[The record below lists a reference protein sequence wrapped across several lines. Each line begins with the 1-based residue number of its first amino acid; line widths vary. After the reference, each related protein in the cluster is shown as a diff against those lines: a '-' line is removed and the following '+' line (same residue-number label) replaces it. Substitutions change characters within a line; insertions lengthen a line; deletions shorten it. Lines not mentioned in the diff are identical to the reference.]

1 MDRFSNYADYKDLL
15 LRISEIEEALAL
27 LPAGSIGK
35 KTVNGKIYYYHRF
48 YENGKRKEKYIP
60 QDRLADMKN
69 AVEKRKALEEELK
82 ELNAR
87 KARFSADTPSSSV
100 PAQAAAWSYNG
111 IPLTFESTR
120 VSEEV
125 FRYHSNVIKGDAL
138 RFFANQSSGFGRREC
153 FHLLQ
158 DYIAG
163 AFPDKVLILYGLRR
177 TGKTTMMRQA
187 ISEMPDECLAKT
199 AFIQVVPGVTLAD
212 INTDLKILAS
222 QGFQYIFIDEATL
235 LADFIEGAAL
245 FSDIF
250 ASCGMKIILSG
261 TDSLGFLF
269 SEDSQ
274 LYDRCVMLHT
284 TFIPYR
290 EFERLLGIHGIDEY
304 IRYGGTLSLGGSH
317 YNEHSTFSTAKSTDE
332 YVDSAIAKNIQHSL
346 KCYQDGD
353 HFRNLRVLYEQGE
366 LTGAVNRVVEDINH
380 RFALDVL
387 TRDFRSGILSLSARN
402 LRRDRIHANDA
413 LDRIDLA
420 AVTGRLRRK
429 LEILNASERKIML
442 TDEHCAEIKEYLD
455 LLDLTFDFDIVS
467 LPNLSH
473 KETKTV
479 VSQPGLR
486 YSQVEA
492 VISSLLE
499 DEEFSDLSL
508 AERNYVLARIESEV
522 CGRLM
527 EDLIMLETKMAY
539 PHKRVFKLQFAVGEF
554 DMVAF
559 DPKTASCE
567 IFEIKHS
574 SERTPEQYRHL
585 IDEDK
590 CERTEFRYGFIT
602 GKYVI
607 YRGESHHD
615 AGSGIRY
622 LNVEAYLKGLHGA
635 ADGRC

>member
-1 MDRFSNYADYKDLL
+1 M
-15 LRISEIEEALAL
+15 
-27 LPAGSIGK
+27 
-35 KTVNGKIYYYHRF
+35 
-48 YENGKRKEKYIP
+48 
-60 QDRLADMKN
+60 
-69 AVEKRKALEEELK
+69 
-82 ELNAR
+82 
-87 KARFSADTPSSSV
+87 
-100 PAQAAAWSYNG
+100 
-111 IPLTFESTR
+111 
-120 VSEEV
+120 
-125 FRYHSNVIKGDAL
+125 
-138 RFFANQSSGFGRREC
+138 
-153 FHLLQ
+153 
-158 DYIAG
+158 
-163 AFPDKVLILYGLRR
+163 
-177 TGKTTMMRQA
+177 
-187 ISEMPDECLAKT
+187 
-199 AFIQVVPGVTLAD
+199 
-212 INTDLKILAS
+212 
-222 QGFQYIFIDEATL
+222 
-235 LADFIEGAAL
+235 
-245 FSDIF
+245 
-250 ASCGMKIILSG
+250 
-261 TDSLGFLF
+261 
-269 SEDSQ
+269 
-274 LYDRCVMLHT
+274 
-284 TFIPYR
+284 
-290 EFERLLGIHGIDEY
+290 
-304 IRYGGTLSLGGSH
+304 
-317 YNEHSTFSTAKSTDE
+317 
-332 YVDSAIAKNIQHSL
+332 DSAIAKNIQHSL

-366 LTGAVNRVVEDINH
+366 LTDAVNRVVEDINH

-402 LRRDRIHANDA
+402 LRRDRIHANDV

-429 LEILNASERKIML
+429 LEILNSSERKIML

-567 IFEIKHS
+567 IYEIKHS

-590 CERTEFRYGFIT
+590 CERTEFRYGSIT

-622 LNVEAYLKGLHGA
+622 LNVEEYLKGLHGA

>member
-1 MDRFSNYADYKDLL
+1 MQA
-15 LRISEIEEALAL
+15 
-27 LPAGSIGK
+27 
-35 KTVNGKIYYYHRF
+35 
-48 YENGKRKEKYIP
+48 
-60 QDRLADMKN
+60 

-366 LTGAVNRVVEDINH
+366 LTDAVNRVVEDINH

-402 LRRDRIHANDA
+402 LRRDRIHANDV

-429 LEILNASERKIML
+429 LEILNASERKNML

-455 LLDLTFDFDIVS
+455 LLDLTFDFDILS
-467 LPNLSH
+467 LPNLSQ

-499 DEEFSDLSL
+499 EEEFSDLSL
-508 AERNYVLARIESEV
+508 AERNYVLARIEREV

-539 PHKRVFKLQFAVGEF
+539 PRKRVFKLQFAVGEF

-590 CERTEFRYGFIT
+590 CERTEFRYGSIT

-607 YRGESHHD
+607 YRGESRHD

-622 LNVEAYLKGLHGA
+622 LNVEEYLKGLHEAGA

>member
-60 QDRLADMKN
+60 QDRLVDMQA

-82 ELNAR
+82 ELNVR
-87 KARFSADTPSSSV
+87 KALFSAGTPSSSV

-317 YNEHSTFSTAKSTDE
+317 YNEHSTFSTVKSTDE

-366 LTGAVNRVVEDINH
+366 LTDAVNRVVEDINH

-402 LRRDRIHANDA
+402 LRR
-413 LDRIDLA
+413 
-420 AVTGRLRRK
+420 K

-442 TDEHCAEIKEYLD
+442 TDEHCAEIRESLD

-473 KETKTV
+473 KEAKTV
-479 VSQPGLR
+479 ISQPGLR

-590 CERTEFRYGFIT
+590 CERTEFRYGSIT

-607 YRGESHHD
+607 YCGESHHD

-622 LNVEAYLKGLHGA
+622 LNVEKYLKGLHGA
-635 ADGRC
+635 ADGRF

>member
-1 MDRFSNYADYKDLL
+1 
-15 LRISEIEEALAL
+15 
-27 LPAGSIGK
+27 
-35 KTVNGKIYYYHRF
+35 
-48 YENGKRKEKYIP
+48 
-60 QDRLADMKN
+60 
-69 AVEKRKALEEELK
+69 
-82 ELNAR
+82 
-87 KARFSADTPSSSV
+87 
-100 PAQAAAWSYNG
+100 
-111 IPLTFESTR
+111 
-120 VSEEV
+120 
-125 FRYHSNVIKGDAL
+125 
-138 RFFANQSSGFGRREC
+138 
-153 FHLLQ
+153 
-158 DYIAG
+158 
-163 AFPDKVLILYGLRR
+163 
-177 TGKTTMMRQA
+177 
-187 ISEMPDECLAKT
+187 
-199 AFIQVVPGVTLAD
+199 
-212 INTDLKILAS
+212 
-222 QGFQYIFIDEATL
+222 
-235 LADFIEGAAL
+235 
-245 FSDIF
+245 
-250 ASCGMKIILSG
+250 
-261 TDSLGFLF
+261 
-269 SEDSQ
+269 
-274 LYDRCVMLHT
+274 
-284 TFIPYR
+284 
-290 EFERLLGIHGIDEY
+290 
-304 IRYGGTLSLGGSH
+304 
-317 YNEHSTFSTAKSTDE
+317 
-332 YVDSAIAKNIQHSL
+332 
-346 KCYQDGD
+346 
-353 HFRNLRVLYEQGE
+353 
-366 LTGAVNRVVEDINH
+366 
-380 RFALDVL
+380 
-387 TRDFRSGILSLSARN
+387 
-402 LRRDRIHANDA
+402 
-413 LDRIDLA
+413 
-420 AVTGRLRRK
+420 
-429 LEILNASERKIML
+429 ML

-479 VSQPGLR
+479 ISQPGLR

-622 LNVEAYLKGLHGA
+622 LNVEEYLKGLHGP
-635 ADGRC
+635 ADGRY